1 METNYLLPNKFK
13 KLGWVLFGLG
23 LIGGIFIYATIG
35 LTDKFL
41 KVKVLSVYD
50 NQLFGDSSF
59 FKIVENG
66 IFDELVSVFIIVGGF
81 LVGFTKEKIEDEFIY
96 KLRKDSLV
104 WVLIVNYSILLVAI
118 LFVYDMTFLHILFF
132 NMFTTLVF
140 FVIRFSVLKYKYL
153 SHEE

>member
-35 LTDKFL
+35 LTDEFL

-81 LVGFTKEKIEDEFIY
+81 
-96 KLRKDSLV
+96 
-104 WVLIVNYSILLVAI
+104 
-118 LFVYDMTFLHILFF
+118 
-132 NMFTTLVF
+132 
-140 FVIRFSVLKYKYL
+140 FSWFYQR
-153 SHEE
+153 ENRR

>member
-1 METNYLLPNKFK
+1 MKTNYLLPNKFK

-23 LIGGIFIYATIG
+23 LLRGVYIYATG
-35 LTDKFL
+35 LTDEFL
-41 KVKVLSVYD
+41 KVKVLSIYD
-50 NQLFGDSSF
+50 NQIFGKRSF

-66 IFDELVSVFIIVGGF
+66 IFDELVSIFIIVGGF

-104 WVLIVNYSILLVAI
+104 WALIVNYSILLVAI

>member
-1 METNYLLPNKFK
+1 METSYLLPNKFK
-13 KLGWVLFGLG
+13 KLGWVLFTLG
-23 LIGGIFIYATIG
+23 LLG
-35 LTDKFL
+35 
-41 KVKVLSVYD
+41 
-50 NQLFGDSSF
+50 
-59 FKIVENG
+59 G

-104 WVLIVNYSILLVAI
+104 WALIVNYSILLVAI

-140 FVIRFSVLKYKYL
+140 FVIRFTVLKSKYL